1 MNTTLEYKEYLARVE
16 IDLDAGILHGE
27 VINLRDVITFQATSI
42 DQLRQE
48 FANSVEDYL
57 AFCAQRG
64 QEPDR
69 PYSGNTLLRMPPEVH
84 RAVATC
90 AARAGLSINKW
101 AVAKLRECAAE
112 VLTPAPTG
120 EVLHPGA

>member
-1 MNTTLEYKEYLARVE
+1 MSTTLEYKEYLARVE

-84 RAVATC
+84 RAWRLFGGRSASLTQKVGESLTSLPAT
-90 AARAGLSINKW
+90 
-101 AVAKLRECAAE
+101 
-112 VLTPAPTG
+112 
-120 EVLHPGA
+120 LHP

>member
-1 MNTTLEYKEYLARVE
+1 MSTTLEYKEYLARVE

-101 AVAKLRECAAE
+101 AVAKLSECTAHDLQRAPIPE
-112 VLTPAPTG
+112 VRTPW
-120 EVLHPGA
+120 V